1 VISIRVAR
9 RQSCQFALCTLHS
22 SLATSAVPAFQ
33 YKAVDKT
40 GRPAR
45 GALNAVNEVDLELR
59 LRRMGLDLITFREV
73 EQSGGGFGAGGNIT
87 RRDLITFCFDMEQIS
102 RSGIPLFEGIKDL
115 RDSIDN
121 QRFRDVLT
129 TLVEDMEGG
138 RILSQAMQQHT
149 YVFDNVFVSLV
160 RAGEQAGRL
169 TEVFENLGNTLK
181 WQDELAAQTKRL
193 MMYPALVLVVVAGV
207 MLFMLM
213 YLVPQVV
220 QLLKTMGIAL
230 PLQTRLLVFVSNFVV
245 NYWLFVFGVPIVL
258 AVAMVLLVRRSPKAQ
273 YWWDYTKLHL
283 PVIGPI
289 LQKIILSRFTNF
301 FALMYQSGITILE
314 AIRTS
319 EDIVDNRVIADGLM
333 RAGAQIN
340 AGDSLSETFQN
351 LGMFPPLV
359 IRMMRVGETT
369 GALDTALLN
378 VTYFYNR
385 DVKEAVDRGLA
396 MLGPALTILLGGMLI
411 FIMWSVLGPVYD
423 ILGKMKF

>member
-1 VISIRVAR
+1 M
-9 RQSCQFALCTLHS
+9 
-22 SLATSAVPAFQ
+22 PAFK
-33 YKAVDKT
+33 YRAVDKT

-45 GALNAVNEVDLELR
+45 GALDAVNEVDLELR

-73 EQSGGGFGAGGNIT
+73 DKSAGGFGAGGSIT
-87 RRDLITFCFDMEQIS
+87 RRDLITFCFDMEQIT
-102 RSGIPLFEGIKDL
+102 RSGIPLLDGIRDL
-115 RDSIDN
+115 RDSIEN
-121 QRFRDVLT
+121 LRFREVLT
-129 TLVEDMEGG
+129 TLIEDMEGG
-138 RILSQAMQQHT
+138 RILSQTMAQHP
-149 YVFDNVFVSLV
+149 YVFDNVFVSLI
-160 RAGEQAGRL
+160 RAGEQAGQL
-169 TEVFENLGNTLK
+169 TKVFENLANTLK
-181 WQDELAAQTKRL
+181 WQDELASQTKRL
-193 MMYPALVLVVVAGV
+193 MMYPALVLVVVLGV

-230 PLQTRLLVFVSNFVV
+230 PLQTRVLIFVSNFVI
-245 NYWLFVFGVPIVL
+245 NYWPFVFGVPIVL
-258 AVAMVLLVRRSPKAQ
+258 AVALVALIRQSPQAQ
-273 YWWDYTKLHL
+273 YLWDYTKLHL

-289 LQKIILSRFTNF
+289 LLKIILSRFCNF

-333 RAGAQIN
+333 RAGQQIN
-340 AGDSLSETFQN
+340 AGDSLTETFQN

-359 IRMMRVGETT
+359 IRMLRVGENT

-385 DVKEAVDRGLA
+385 DVKDSVDKGLA
-396 MLGPALTILLGGMLI
+396 MLGPALTILLGTMLV

-423 ILGKMKF
+423 ILGKLKF